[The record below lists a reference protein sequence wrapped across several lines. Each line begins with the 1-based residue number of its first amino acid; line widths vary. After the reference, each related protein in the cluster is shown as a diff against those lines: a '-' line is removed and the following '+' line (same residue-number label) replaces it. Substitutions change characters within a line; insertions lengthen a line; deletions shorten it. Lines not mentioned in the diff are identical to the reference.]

1 MVHIIHSQ
9 IAEVY
14 GIEESIILQNIFY
27 WVSKNKANQKNFHDG
42 HYWTYNSS
50 QGLTELFP
58 FMAPYPKGED
68 GLPDTSKPRT
78 NQRIKR
84 VIKNLIEAGLI
95 KSGNYNKTGYD
106 RTAWYTLTEQGE
118 NLFNSINCT
127 IHGSKMNNGKF
138 ENDPPIP
145 KEYTEEYKE
154 EKIKLHSHKFS
165 EENIQ
170 GESENDLSSSE
181 TLQEETRKE
190 PAKKSNN
197 YKLTD
202 EEVKLLEPFH
212 KGLIEEIDKLAKVKY
227 TKSIK
232 PICRVYDHLNKNI
245 NTLRNVYV
253 YFRTYRDHEHKYAV
267 VVHSLE
273 SFADKIDKL
282 IYEAKRRTRQLEAK
296 NQSAIYHIDHNR
308 KIVVF
313 NSFKNIPQK
322 DIETLKIL
330 VDEKKYNPIIMKP
343 LVGEYNPTFFKAEPP
358 KRNPLA

>member
-1 MVHIIHSQ
+1 MEYALMERIYFLSH
-9 IAEVY
+9 
-14 GIEESIILQNIFY
+14 
-27 WVSKNKANQKNFHDG
+27 NKANIHNGWCWASRQTLADDIGYTKRGIIKAIDR
-42 HYWTYNSS
+42 
-50 QGLTELFP
+50 LAEL
-58 FMAPYPKGED
+58 G
-68 GLPDTSKPRT
+68 
-78 NQRIKR
+78 
-84 VIKNLIEAGLI
+84 LIEKNDRKWVAPTILYHKIAHEKIGELRPQSVNQVHQSNSVNGELSTPVSVNSVHQ
-95 KSGNYNKTGYD
+95 SGELSSPKYIDINKD
-106 RTAWYTLTEQGE
+106 
-118 NLFNSINCT
+118 I
-127 IHGSKMNNGKF
+127 
-138 ENDPPIP
+138 
-145 KEYTEEYKE
+145 KE
-154 EKIKLHSHKFS
+154 EKIKLHSQKFS

-170 GESENDLSSSE
+170 GESENDFSSSE

-202 EEVKLLEPFH
+202 DEITLLEPYH

-227 TKSIK
+227 NKSIK

-245 NTLRNVYV
+245 TTLRNVYV

-273 SFADKIDKL
+273 SFADKIEKL
-282 IYEAKRRTRQLEAK
+282 IFEAKRQTRELEAK
-296 NQSAIYHIDHNR
+296 NKSAIYHIDHDR

-330 VDEKKYNPIIMKP
+330 VDERNYKSIIMKP
-343 LVGEYNPTFFKAEPP
+343 LVGEYNPTFFKTEPP

>member
-1 MVHIIHSQ
+1 MEYALMERIYFLSH
-9 IAEVY
+9 
-14 GIEESIILQNIFY
+14 
-27 WVSKNKANQKNFHDG
+27 NKANIHNGWCWASRQTLADDIGYTKRGIIKAIDR
-42 HYWTYNSS
+42 
-50 QGLTELFP
+50 LAEL
-58 FMAPYPKGED
+58 G
-68 GLPDTSKPRT
+68 
-78 NQRIKR
+78 
-84 VIKNLIEAGLI
+84 LIEKNDRKWVAPTILYHKIAHEKIGELRPQSVNSVHQSNSVNGELSTPVSVNSVHQ
-95 KSGNYNKTGYD
+95 SGELSSPKYIDINKE
-106 RTAWYTLTEQGE
+106 R
-118 NLFNSINCT
+118 
-127 IHGSKMNNGKF
+127 
-138 ENDPPIP
+138 
-145 KEYTEEYKE
+145 KE
-154 EKIKLHSHKFS
+154 EKIKLHSQKFS

-170 GESENDLSSSE
+170 GESENDLSPSE

-190 PAKKSNN
+190 PAKKSNH
-197 YKLTD
+197 YKLTE

-282 IYEAKRRTRQLEAK
+282 IFEAKRRTRELEAK

>member
-1 MVHIIHSQ
+1 VNSVHQSGELSSPKYIDI
-9 IAEVY
+9 
-14 GIEESIILQNIFY
+14 
-27 WVSKNKANQKNFHDG
+27 NKD
-42 HYWTYNSS
+42 
-50 QGLTELFP
+50 
-58 FMAPYPKGED
+58 
-68 GLPDTSKPRT
+68 
-78 NQRIKR
+78 I
-84 VIKNLIEAGLI
+84 
-95 KSGNYNKTGYD
+95 
-106 RTAWYTLTEQGE
+106 
-118 NLFNSINCT
+118 
-127 IHGSKMNNGKF
+127 
-138 ENDPPIP
+138 
-145 KEYTEEYKE
+145 KE